1 MHMKEIKAHFE
12 NFTVSSSYLVDYTG
26 KISLNFLNTIFCKLE
41 LYDKI
46 FYHCS
51 ACKLQVFFKIAPNKE
66 IKGLNF
72 GIICEF
78 LRVAEGKIY

>member
-1 MHMKEIKAHFE
+1 MKEIKAHFE

-51 ACKLQVFFKIAPNKE
+51 ACKLRVFFKAVPNRE
-66 IKGLNF
+66 IKELNF
-72 GIICEF
+72 DINGEF
-78 LRVAEGKIY
+78 LRVAEAKIY